1 MTTLAQTLL
10 TRLVS
15 DPRGCVTV
23 AEMLFDGYA
32 ETEKQLHNVL
42 DTLERRVFVVKHSR
56 GCYEPTVDGR
66 AWIAAGLEIQPGQGP
81 RPRQKAQGVAAAG
94 WAWLRIHRKG
104 RIEDMLSS
112 IATASSTGA
121 QATLYRYLAV
131 LVSAGYVQRIRRG
144 AGSARY
150 LLVSDTG
157 RHAPVYRR
165 GNNALY
171 DANLRQEIAL
181 NPDTEGEG
189 DA

>member
-1 MTTLAQTLL
+1 MATLAQTLL
-10 TRLVS
+10 TRMVN
-15 DPRGCVTV
+15 DPRVCVTV

-56 GCYEPTVDGR
+56 GCYEPSADGR
-66 AWIAAGLEIQPGQGP
+66 AWVAAGMEIQSGQGP
-81 RPRQKAQGVAAAG
+81 RPRQKARGVAGQA

-112 IATASSTGA
+112 IATATSTGA

-131 LVSAGYVQRIRRG
+131 LVAAGYVQRIRRG
-144 AGSARY
+144 SGSSRY
-150 LLVSDTG
+150 LLISDTG

-165 GNNALY
+165 GNNTLY
-171 DANLRQEIAL
+171 DANLKHEIAL
-181 NPDTEGEG
+181 NPDLEGEG
-189 DA
+189 DV